1 MIIYRKAQQLRILR
15 AAVPDPPFWA
25 ATTIAP
31 YSARRGAPVAIDY
44 LDLRATS
51 SERIEVGVCENVPE
65 ELERATQRHPLTEP
79 ALIEASEFAEAVFRR
94 GEEALRFCCQNDCAP
109 MHLISTRGALPEAA
123 CDRAIIVIS
132 TWPLDFPQLQELFDS
147 ARQRNFRWG
156 VAIPVI
162 FPVTTNLDALRDI
175 ADAARAAGARFIA
188 ALPMEVDASA
198 RGAIARSLALND
210 DPETYD
216 LLFHADLEPIH
227 VATERHIAALA
238 AEIGIADFITPPRF
252 EQRSN
257 WNAALLL
264 TLTATRMIAMKHDVE
279 TASRIARSA
288 RTVAQLDK
296 PIERIASAARL
307 AIIGSLDPISV
318 EALTEWIESGRSTF
332 VDHVNKQWRLRRD
345 AGMA

>member
-1 MIIYRKAQQLRILR
+1 MIIYRKAQQLRVQR
-15 AAVPDPPFWA
+15 ATVPEPPFWA

-44 LDLRATS
+44 LDLRAS
-51 SERIEVGVCENVPE
+51 FSERIEVGVCENVPE
-65 ELERATQRHPLTEP
+65 KLERAMERHPLIEP
-79 ALIEASEFAEAVFRR
+79 ALIEASEFAEAIFRR

-109 MHLISTRGALPEAA
+109 IHLISTRGALPEAA
-123 CDRAIIVIS
+123 CDRAIVVIS

-162 FPVTTNLDALRDI
+162 FPVTTNLEALRDI
-175 ADAARAAGARFIA
+175 ADAARDAGARFIA
-188 ALPMEVDASA
+188 ALPIEVDAGA

-238 AEIGIADFITPPRF
+238 AEIGIADFITPPQF

-307 AIIGSLDPISV
+307 TIIGSLDPISV
-318 EALTEWIESGRSTF
+318 EALTEWVESGHSTF

-345 AGMA
+345 AGM

>member
-1 MIIYRKAQQLRILR
+1 M
-15 AAVPDPPFWA
+15 
-25 ATTIAP
+25 
-31 YSARRGAPVAIDY
+31 AIDY
-44 LDLRATS
+44 LDLRAS
-51 SERIEVGVCENVPE
+51 FSERIEVGVCENVPE
-65 ELERATQRHPLTEP
+65 ELERATERHPLIEP

-109 MHLISTRGALPEAA
+109 IHLISTRGALPEAA
-123 CDRAIIVIS
+123 CDRAIVVIS

-162 FPVTTNLDALRDI
+162 FPVTTNLEALRDI
-175 ADAARAAGARFIA
+175 ANA
-188 ALPMEVDASA
+188 
-198 RGAIARSLALND
+198 AIAKSLALND

-318 EALTEWIESGRSTF
+318 EALTEWVESGHSTF

-345 AGMA
+345 AGV